1 VLSRRFLVTVVG
13 VLAASLVLLLGLALF
28 VLGPNTLFAWTG
40 EEQPS
45 SQVVA
50 LWNLVAGQLRAM
62 PQTAADV
69 PVAHTGMNPFGAN
82 TFLEQE
88 VEPAKRELS
97 LQMLHDAGFRWIR
110 QEFPWEDIEIHGKGD
125 FEDRRNE
132 PYRSAWD
139 KYDNIVDLA
148 QKYDLQIIARLS
160 HPPAWT
166 RAAGNARGSYAPPDD
181 LADYG
186 DYVRAVVGRYK
197 GRIRYYQIWN
207 EPNIYP
213 EWGEAPVD
221 PEGYTALLKTG
232 YESVKSVDPDAVV
245 ICGALAATIE
255 MDGHPNGMN
264 DFLFLQRMY
273 DAGARSYF
281 DVMAVQG
288 YGLWSAPTDR
298 RMRPRVLNFSR
309 PQYIR
314 DIMVKNGDA
323 QKPIWMT
330 EMNWNAIPL
339 NHPAPPAYGR
349 VTEQQQADY
358 ARLAYQRAQAEW
370 PWMGVI
376 NVWFFKRAS
385 DAEKD
390 QSWYYFRMVEPD
402 FRPLPLYDALK
413 EEAQQPP
420 VMYPGYHQEDDWAV
434 YYLGSWRHVTD
445 SQAVLG
451 GYQESQGNGAAQGGD
466 PGNGVRLTFAGTD
479 LDLVLRE
486 KPDGA
491 QIAVACDGEDPVT
504 VNTRGSS
511 PTSIRVAACRR
522 LRDGRHEVN
531 IRVLASSGGP
541 ASVGIDG
548 FVVRRTLWGGIDRIL
563 GIVAMCAGAAVLATW
578 FTALR
583 QPRSRAAARVEDRFE
598 TKR

>member
-1 VLSRRFLVTVVG
+1 VLSRRLLLSVVG
-13 VLAASLVLLLGLALF
+13 VLAASLVLWLGLAFF
-28 VLGPNTLFAWTG
+28 VLGPGMLFAWTG

-50 LWNLVAGQLRAM
+50 LWNLAAGQLRAM
-62 PQTAADV
+62 PETAPDM

-88 VEPAKRELS
+88 VEPAKRERS
-97 LQMLHDAGFRWIR
+97 VQMLHDAGFRWIR

-125 FEDRRNE
+125 FEDRRNA

-148 QKYDLQIIARLS
+148 QKYDLQLIVRLS

-166 RAAGNARGSYAPPDD
+166 RTGGNAGGTFGPPDN
-181 LADYG
+181 LADYA
-186 DYVRAVVGRYK
+186 DYVRAVAGRYK
-197 GRIRYYQIWN
+197 GRIHYYQIWN

-213 EWGEAPVD
+213 EWGEAPVN

-232 YESVKSVDPDAVV
+232 YESVKAVDPEAVI

-323 QKPIWMT
+323 QKPVWMT
-330 EMNWNAIPL
+330 EMNWNSIPVD
-339 NHPAPPAYGR
+339 HPAPPAYGR

-402 FRPLPLYDALK
+402 FSPLPLYGALK
-413 EEAQQPP
+413 GEAQQPP
-420 VMYPGYHQEDDWAV
+420 VMYPGYHQEDHWAA
-434 YYLGSWRHVTD
+434 YYLGSWRSVAD
-445 SQAVLG
+445 PQAVLG
-451 GYQESQGNGAAQGGD
+451 GYQESGSDLAS
-466 PGNGVRLTFAGTD
+466 GVRFTFSGTD
-479 LDLVLRE
+479 LDLVLRM
-486 KPDGA
+486 KPDGGRL
-491 QIAVACDGEDPVT
+491 AVACDDADPVQ
-504 VNTRGSS
+504 VDTRRSS
-511 PTSIRVAACRR
+511 IESIGVSACRR
-522 LRDGRHEVN
+522 LRDGHHEAS
-531 IRVLASSGGP
+531 IQVLASGDSP
-541 ASVGIDG
+541 TSVGIDG
-548 FVVRRTLWGGIDRIL
+548 YVVRRTLWGRMDRVL
-563 GIVAMCAGAAVLATW
+563 GIAAACVSVAVLV
-578 FTALR
+578 ALFVK
-583 QPRSRAAARVEDRFE
+583 STVSS
-598 TKR
+598 